1 MEFEKI
7 RSIIA
12 EQLNI
17 SEDKITLDTSFT
29 DDLGADSLDLFQVI
43 CELEEEFNMEFS
55 NDAAERI
62 KSVADAVEYIK
73 ENAGE

>member
-43 CELEEEFNMEFS
+43 SELEEEFDMEFS

-62 KSVADAVEYIK
+62 KTVGDAVEYIK
-73 ENAGE
+73 EITGE